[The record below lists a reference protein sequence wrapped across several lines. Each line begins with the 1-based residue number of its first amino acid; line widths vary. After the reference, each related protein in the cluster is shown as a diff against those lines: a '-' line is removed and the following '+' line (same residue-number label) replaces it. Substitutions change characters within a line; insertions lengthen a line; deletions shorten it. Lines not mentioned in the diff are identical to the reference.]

1 MNLVENGNVI
11 VGFRPEQFRPAAQVA
26 ESGKVPFRFRIENLE
41 YLGSEWI
48 VSGFLTGGKVDGKHA
63 IARLGSAQSLELGQT
78 YDFAVAERELKF
90 FDQATEKRIAPRAL
104 SWQ

>member
-1 MNLVENGNVI
+1 MDNVI
-11 VGFRPEQFRPAAQVA
+11 VGFRPEQFRPTAQVSQA
-26 ESGKVPFRFRIENLE
+26 SRVSLRFRVENVE

-48 VSGFLTGGKVDGKHA
+48 VSGFLTGGKADGKHA
-63 IARLGSAQSLELGQT
+63 IARLGSAQSLDLGQT

-90 FDQATEKRIAPRAL
+90 FDRATEKRVAPRAL